1 MAALKQSKF
10 FKTYFNRCIIIRKDM
25 WFVTDSWHGKRID
38 TALFLSQGIQTVC
51 TVGQR
56 TLVTKQNPSCVVSLL
71 CFSILIAFSLNC
83 MIIHVF
89 DMRGLFMLSSII
101 LSHVL
106 GVPEVV
112 SLICQHSM
120 YLWINIDVQPLCEW
134 SSSYAEAKNYPFGYG
149 NADLIPR
156 PALAHTL

>member
-1 MAALKQSKF
+1 ML
-10 FKTYFNRCIIIRKDM
+10 CI
-25 WFVTDSWHGKRID
+25 
-38 TALFLSQGIQTVC
+38 
-51 TVGQR
+51 
-56 TLVTKQNPSCVVSLL
+56 
-71 CFSILIAFSLNC
+71 SILIAFSLAC

-89 DMRGLFMLSSII
+89 DMCGLFLSNSII

-120 YLWINIDVQPLCEW
+120 YLWINIDMQPLCEW

-149 NADLIPR
+149 KAELIRR
-156 PALAHTL
+156 PALAHTLQVFSICLLRNNTKKLKEMSSSQAVRKCETGL

>member
-1 MAALKQSKF
+1 MCTFGQ
-10 FKTYFNRCIIIRKDM
+10 KTI
-25 WFVTDSWHGKRID
+25 
-38 TALFLSQGIQTVC
+38 
-51 TVGQR
+51 
-56 TLVTKQNPSCVVSLL
+56 VTKQNPSCVVSVL
-71 CFSILIAFSLNC
+71 CISILNTFSLDC
-83 MIIHVF
+83 MIIRVF
-89 DMRGLFMLSSII
+89 DMHGLFMSDSII

-120 YLWINIDVQPLCEW
+120 YLWINIAMQPLREW

-149 NADLIPR
+149 KADLIRR